1 MIAAIAIVVTTS
13 LTACVSE
20 SADTGDSVPIATP
33 TQSESPRPA
42 TEDSSAPAPDTRVV
56 GVPIGLG
63 CAQILS
69 PDALYA
75 FNPSVGTNPDFE
87 PTALARQALEYEGVA
102 CGWINQTS
110 GVTLAVAVARFDPE
124 SLAIVRERAAD
135 RDGSQRVDG
144 SDAFIRVEDGIG
156 VIEAFIDGDWV
167 IIESEG
173 FTTPGDFTE
182 LLSIIDS
189 SLQ

>member
-1 MIAAIAIVVTTS
+1 MIAAIAIVATAS

-20 SADTGDSVPIATP
+20 SGDTGASVPIATP

-42 TEDSSAPAPDTRVV
+42 TEDSPAPSPDVRVV
-56 GVPIGLG
+56 GVPIGLD
-63 CAQILS
+63 CTEILS

-87 PTALARQALEYEGVA
+87 PTALAQQAVEYEGVA

-135 RDGSQRVDG
+135 REGSQRVDG
-144 SDAFIRVEDGIG
+144 SDAYFRVQDGMG
-156 VIEAFIDGDWV
+156 VIEAFVDGDWV
-167 IIESEG
+167 IIESEE
-173 FTTPGDFTE
+173 FTSPGDFSE
-182 LLSIIDS
+182 LRAIIES
-189 SLQ
+189 SL